1 MGVLLFL
8 LSVNVSKCSSVV
20 RFGTL
25 PNPAATIRR
34 RFMTVNSVEP
44 AIIAMDCRRANVRGY
59 SESFGTRSTST
70 GNCAADQVAV
80 EEIERTVT
88 DELSKRVP
96 NIDRAESLTFRAL
109 HLIAGNIDPTVA

>member
-1 MGVLLFL
+1 
-8 LSVNVSKCSSVV
+8 
-20 RFGTL
+20 
-25 PNPAATIRR
+25 
-34 RFMTVNSVEP
+34 MTVNSV
-44 AIIAMDCRRANVRGY
+44 RASDHCDGLSP
-59 SESFGTRSTST
+59 SERTRLLGELWNEIHVNGEFG
-70 GNCAADQVAV
+70 AADQVAV